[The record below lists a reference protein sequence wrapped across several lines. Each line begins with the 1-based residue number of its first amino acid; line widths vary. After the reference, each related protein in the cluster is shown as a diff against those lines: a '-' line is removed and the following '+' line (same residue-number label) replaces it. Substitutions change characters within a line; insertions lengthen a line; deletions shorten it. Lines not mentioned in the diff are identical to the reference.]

1 MTFLAKYPSDWITSG
16 HLAKS
21 LNINP
26 VLIRNELADLK
37 SADLIKSKEGKNGGV
52 RLSRPAYKIPLAE
65 IFGVAKGEGHVLAF
79 SKNEGSKDCPIG
91 SQIETK
97 LDELYKDMDI
107 IIEQHLSRISLEEF
121 KNRF

>member
-1 MTFLAKYPSDWITSG
+1 MVKSRFSIATHITTFVAKYQSDWITSG

-26 VLIRNELADLK
+26 VLVRNELADLK
-37 SADLIKSKEGKNGGV
+37 SADLIKSKKGKNGGV
-52 RLSRPAYKIPLAE
+52 RLSIPAYTIQVAE

-91 SQIETK
+91 SQIE
-97 LDELYKDMDI
+97 L
-107 IIEQHLSRISLEEF
+107 RNSL
-121 KNRF
+121 R